1 MDVGIYLDGRNPPQ
15 WARPWPEHYARTLEL
30 VERAEALGAASVW
43 LSEHHFFE
51 DGYLPQPLT
60 FAAAIA
66 ARTSTIRIGTAVLLA
81 ALRAPAQLAEE
92 AAVVDILSN
101 GRLDLG
107 VGLGYRVPGVRGLRP
122 PVRQPVRADRGV
134 PARGACACGRR
145 AASRPCRCSSRCRSG
160 AASSGRAAPDSPAS
174 SARGCSRSTPTSWSR
189 TAPASR
195 PVATTPRR
203 RASPRCATSC
213 SPTTP
218 RPCGRS

>member
-81 ALRAPAQLAEE
+81 ALREPAQLAEE
-92 AAVVDILSN
+92 AAIVDILSN

-107 VGLGYRVPGVRGLRP
+107 IGLGYRVPEYEGFGRPFANRFAQTEPDLAPPRRDRFVRHRHRRP
-122 PVRQPVRADRGV
+122 GHRPHRN
-134 PARGACACGRR
+134 RR
-145 AASRPCRCSSRCRSG
+145 HRSG
-160 AASSGRAAPDSPAS
+160 PPG
-174 SARGCSRSTPTSWSR
+174 ARIGH
-189 TAPASR
+189 
-195 PVATTPRR
+195 RR
-203 RASPRCATSC
+203 RQGPNRVPPAAADG
-213 SPTTP
+213 
-218 RPCGRS
+218 GR